1 MGVVRFHGKAL
12 RLNGFTDGLVVPTG
26 KYKEAGIDLR
36 PNEFAASIKATK
48 SHATKTGRKHIESL
62 SNPLNAIR
70 GAFTLDAYIIPDYGG
85 VIIEKPGSFRLSY
98 GNPFSTGK
106 LLFEVH
112 TSDRPYTVSS
122 AFDVSVKTSSNSGV
136 YSSSSNA
143 HRPQDITSGQQGL
156 VLVSAQYTQEEIKC
170 FINGDLVAEINLG
183 GEGGLLQESSSDIF
197 IGGRGGEFRGIIESV
212 RINQS
217 IDVPTIEPLV
227 RTENTVGLWKF
238 DDEYD
243 IPDVY
248 FFDNARPGAT
258 HQGRD
263 GPDNHD
269 GLLDVPMVG
278 IGYDFNTTHFKIRD
292 YSANPGGPTD
302 RYTALEKLAALTQ
315 GIPLDEVK
323 DQTWYASTL
332 DLTDQ
337 AYFTGVSST
346 VLNAVINHAG
356 TSPSTGIITPPDS
369 QNVRFS
375 DGNVLATS
383 STSTLNPSINR
394 IERIR
399 ITGLDFANNRINCTS
414 VHLANDAANGTIEN
428 FPTTQGHLFAH
439 TDNTPVYFTIGKA
452 DLLVDPGNTEV
463 SGSVSNQRRRKRDT
477 YTLAQYTQGQRFTDD
492 SGFSNDAYFFSTKS
506 RSTAS
511 TDANTLYEPSE
522 TYAGMGAVTSYSFV
536 EGDFYLKMLPSP
548 DEQSV
553 KQTIQGIAN
562 TFHYTNEN
570 VAIQSLVSE
579 NERVRVTEPTYHGE
593 ISNIINKATTL
604 SATDSGSSSS
614 NVFNRIVVESGI
626 GFYDKSISQNVYSST
641 RDEIVAIAVSNVK
654 PFMLKGLDIGHTAD
668 FSGGVP
674 TNDSYIRHLTPE
686 KESRVAVIDSPAA
699 LVSAGG
705 PNQILVHYN
714 AIDLTGEVVAGTS
727 LATSGVSTK
736 FQPDHATGN
745 AAYLVVS
752 KTVPCGSAVF
762 GSRTV
767 SDWLR
772 RPYSGNQT
780 DGDAI
785 LLTITSP
792 GGLVNLPTTNFND
805 KPASHTLTS
814 NPTGDITPSPFINI
828 EETVYGLGTE
838 IKGYGPPKPVASTNT
853 PDDTSNADYHLMYI
867 STPPGTNR
875 KAHTS
880 SKITPPSFRRS
891 NLAVMDVIDNE
902 LTGNSNYVLAHPSK
916 RDKYAVLDDVSNTST
931 SPLESSMATLEKSLM
946 RGRIEEITP
955 QMGEE
960 GESKVIIRGRSLLMD
975 VIDHR
980 SSRDFNIGQGS
991 PVKEVGDLGTP
1002 TVTMTLGG
1010 PGQGGLDIQPTYAEH
1025 PFLPG
1030 WKDKIVGAGN
1040 ASVRNDKQAS
1050 TYYAST
1056 RAVTEIPLFPS
1067 MFFDVDALVAADNDA
1082 RTPLPSD
1089 KRFKMTV
1096 DCTMATNRPEM
1107 RDNESRFAV
1116 DWGQV
1121 SSVAAFEVTDQLY
1134 AWAYGSGRWVMRCQ
1148 RPSVQAVITGVSGT
1162 TLTLDDITAFLP
1174 ATGERGATSNHSAT
1188 GGGGTNTFYVTIGE
1202 GVLNDGYGIMV
1213 QCTAVSSTGNNEMT
1227 ITSIEWNPLNTINNS
1242 ASSTNQIAD
1251 IDEGMTV
1258 TLGGYIILDGSSSV
1272 PNDTQDFIIKIPNDD
1287 TTSEIADD
1295 IATAVR
1301 RIMGLNANAVHVD
1314 PNNSSRYLILD
1325 GPNMEAF
1332 EWDILENNEAAND
1345 RQALHPVICQTNYLA
1360 LKGKKSDGSALEYVR
1375 PLEIDFSDVANT
1387 MGEFNLCVDEVIRRI
1402 NMAGHPQAKNSAGGS
1417 AFDPPPL
1424 FPSVAGNKDTGT
1436 HMGYVR
1442 AFIGTSTESRDG
1454 EAGATI
1460 VIHSTVPG
1468 ASGRNFNVRLSNKTP
1483 YSYKPVQVVGY
1494 GGLLSSNSRLYQ
1506 PNLIPSPMPIGADGE
1521 SFVPISTF
1529 RGAPSGSALDSTNS
1543 IRSYN
1548 GLGSSFKVTTV
1559 ASPASEEL
1567 DGATKYEDSGVLV
1580 NGAINDDTT
1589 PNIVV
1594 DTVDAT
1600 TKFRVGDTVYD
1611 ENGASVGT
1619 VSSLTATQITLAANN
1634 DEALGNNDELQRAIP
1649 MTSPT
1654 LLEFT
1659 TQTSLSHIAV
1669 STSVEDYLK
1678 RITNFMGPNKKGVLR
1693 VGSAVADFET
1703 IDQQRLPTSTDV
1715 LTNCFFIRNITPR
1728 GETMTEFLETFYDS
1742 DGATIGGVE
1751 VELIYPGIDSEGIV
1765 YFGGGHT
1772 GVTFDISD
1780 GTANDYSDDFL
1791 HHYSKG
1797 PTGFSGFQ
1805 NLHEVS
1811 TASAVL
1817 DFTDIT
1823 NNDTINDN
1831 TLRGIHHKLVE
1842 KPDGTLGRAL
1852 FYARLNEASV
1862 VIPTTTV
1869 GTPWGQND
1877 SYYVEDL
1884 YGTKLR
1890 LVRGFVGELQN
1901 SLSGTWG
1908 EIFVKGV
1915 STTLASDMASGA
1927 TTITLTDASRI
1938 YVGTASAAQSGTA
1951 AQNIIR
1957 IDGTSCRYTGKNG
1970 NTLTGV
1976 CLQNGDPINFT
1987 ATAGDA
1993 VTANQMVRYTVEPNA
2008 NTFATFN
2015 GYVLLDNGNAEAFS
2029 YTGGGSFSNLGYWRI
2044 LNVSGGSGAA
2054 AAGNKVMFRR
2064 SGGVSAAS
2072 STGPANSV
2080 DSSDK
2085 GITFNGQTA
2094 ITAHH
2099 FDQDT
2104 ATHSVEYGP
2113 IKEFD
2118 TSQDHTISVWFK
2130 PTDTSFG
2137 GDTEVANGPIISGVD
2152 NRGKRW
2158 GLYIS
2163 GKRGGTSG
2171 TSTLW
2176 QQFRPSYI
2184 YHNGSA
2190 YTRKTIS
2197 ITNGGLQVKRGE
2209 WTNLIVKVTNNGV
2222 AFRAGNGDSGLLF
2235 QHWHNTTGAHRTHY
2249 ETNMISL
2256 VGGSNLPT
2264 DSTNYPNNV
2273 RSLHTSAPPG
2283 GAPPAQLPPD
2293 LSDGDP
2299 KTNSLFIGLSTIR
2312 REGVIGSWTDLTS
2325 NTSGN
2330 VDLMSGTDDGHGSG
2344 SPSTSDGNPY
2354 RNNLWLNRTALANVA
2369 IFNYSLSNSEC
2380 DKIFAGRGV
2389 W

>member
-26 KYKEAGIDLR
+26 KYREAGFDLR
-36 PNEFAASIKATK
+36 PAEFAGTVKSTK
-48 SHATKTGRKHIESL
+48 SHATKTGRMHLESP
-62 SNPLNAIR
+62 SNPLNALQ
-70 GAFTLDAYIIPDYGG
+70 GAFTIDAYIIPDYGG
-85 VIIEKPGSFRLSY
+85 VVVEKPGSFKLSC
-98 GNPFSTGK
+98 GNPFSSGK
-106 LLFEVH
+106 LLFQVQ
-112 TSDRPYTVSS
+112 TANTPSTLST
-122 AFDVSVKTSSNSGV
+122 AFDAPVMTSNNSGV

-143 HRPQDITSGQQGL
+143 HRPQDMTIGQQGL
-156 VLVSAQYTQEEIKC
+156 MLITAQYTQDELRC
-170 FINGDLVAEINLG
+170 FINGDLVAKLILG
-183 GEGGLLQESSSDIF
+183 GENNTVNQSSSDIF
-197 IGGRGGEFRGIIESV
+197 IGGRGGEYRGIIESV
-212 RINQS
+212 RISQGIVNPM
-217 IDVPTIEPLV
+217 VEPLTK
-227 RTENTVGLWKF
+227 TEDTFGLWTF

-243 IPDVY
+243 IPQFY

-263 GPDNHD
+263 GPDTHD
-269 GLLDVPMVG
+269 GLLDTPLVA
-278 IGYDFNTTHFKIRD
+278 IGYDFNTTHFKLRD
-292 YSANPGGPTD
+292 YSANPGGPAD
-302 RYTALEKLAALTQ
+302 RYTALEKLAAMTQ
-315 GIPLDEVK
+315 GIELDEVK

-369 QNVRFS
+369 QNVRY
-375 DGNVLATS
+375 NNNAVLSTS
-383 STSTLNPSINR
+383 STSTLNPSVNR

-414 VHLANDAANGTIEN
+414 VHLANDAANGTVDNLPE
-428 FPTTQGHLFAH
+428 TQGHLFSH

-452 DLLVDPGNTEV
+452 DLLIDPGNEETHTSV
-463 SGSVSNQRRRKRDT
+463 SGQRTRKKDT
-477 YTLAQYTQGQRFTDD
+477 FTLAHYLQGQRFTDS
-492 SGFSNDAYFFSTKS
+492 SGYSNDAYFFSTKS
-506 RSTAS
+506 RSTSA

-522 TYAGMGAVTSYSFV
+522 TYAGMGAVTTYNLID
-536 EGDFYLKMLPSP
+536 GDFFLKMLPSP
-548 DEQSV
+548 DRQTV
-553 KQTIQGIAN
+553 KQTVQGIAN
-562 TFHYTNEN
+562 TFRYEN
-570 VAIQSLVSE
+570 DNISLHTLVSE
-579 NERVRVTEPTYHGE
+579 NEKVRVTEPAYHGE
-593 ISNIINKATTL
+593 ISTIINKASTI
-604 SATDSGSSSS
+604 SATDSGSSST
-614 NVFNRIVVESGI
+614 NVFNRIVVESGV
-626 GFYDKSISQNVYSST
+626 GFYDKTISQNVYAST

-654 PFMLKGLDIGHTAD
+654 PFMLKGLDTEHTAD

-674 TNDSYIRHLTPE
+674 TNDSYIRHLSPE
-686 KESRVAVIDSPAA
+686 RKSRVAVIDSPAV

-714 AIDLTGEVVAGTS
+714 AIDLTGEVVAGSS
-727 LATSGVSTK
+727 LATSGVAAK
-736 FQPDHATGN
+736 FRPDHATGN

-752 KTVPCGSAVF
+752 KTIPCGSAVF
-762 GSRTV
+762 GGRTL

-780 DGDAI
+780 DGSAI
-785 LLTITSP
+785 TLTVTAP
-792 GGLVNLPTTNFND
+792 GGLVSLPTTSFND
-805 KPASHTLTS
+805 RPASNTLSS

-828 EETVYGLGTE
+828 ENTAYGNGVE
-838 IKGYGPPKPVASTNT
+838 IIGNAPPKAIASTNT
-853 PDDTSNADYHLMYI
+853 PDDSSNSDFHLMYI
-867 STPPGTNR
+867 SSPSGNNR
-875 KAHTS
+875 ISHTS
-880 SKITPPSFRRS
+880 SKLTPPSLRRS
-891 NLAVMDVIDNE
+891 DLSVYDVIDNE
-902 LTGNSNYVLAHPSK
+902 LTGNSNYVLAHPAN
-916 RDKYAVLDDVSNTST
+916 RDKYAALDDVSHTSN
-931 SPLESSMATLEKSLM
+931 SPKDSSLATVEKNLM

-955 QMGEE
+955 QTGADE
-960 GESKVIIRGRSLLMD
+960 GDSKVIIEGRSLLMD

-980 SSRDFNIGQGS
+980 STRDFNIGQGS
-991 PVKEVGDLGTP
+991 PVKEIGDLGTP

-1010 PGQGGLDIQPTYAEH
+1010 PGQGGMDIQPTYAEH

-1040 ASVRNDKQAS
+1040 ASVRNDKQTS

-1121 SSVAAFEVTDQLY
+1121 SPVASFEVTDQLY
-1134 AWAYGSGRWVMRCQ
+1134 AWAYGSGRWVIRCQ
-1148 RPSVQAVITGVSGT
+1148 RPSVQAVVTAISGGGSN
-1162 TLTLDDITAFLP
+1162 TLTVDDITPFLS
-1174 ATGERGATSNHSAT
+1174 ATGERGLAGNAAD
-1188 GGGGTNTFYVTIGE
+1188 TNFFITVGE
-1202 GVLNDGYGIMV
+1202 GVLNDGYGVMLK
-1213 QCTAVSSTGNNEMT
+1213 VSNLNSGNNQ
-1227 ITSIEWNPLNTINNS
+1227 ITVNTLEWNPLNTINNAS
-1242 ASSTNQIAD
+1242 SSTNQTTD
-1251 IDEGMTV
+1251 IDPGMTV
-1258 TLGGYIILDGSSSV
+1258 TMGGYIILDGSSSV
-1272 PNDTQDFIIKIPNDD
+1272 PNNAQDFIIQIPNDD
-1287 TTSEIADD
+1287 TTAEVASD

-1301 RIMGLNANAVHVD
+1301 TIMGLNTDAVHVD
-1314 PNNSSRYLILD
+1314 PNNSSRYLILN

-1345 RQALHPVICQTNYLA
+1345 RQSLHPVICQTNYLG
-1360 LKGKKSDGSALEYVR
+1360 LKGKKSDGTALEYVR

-1387 MGEFNLCVDEVIRRI
+1387 MGEFNLCVNEVIRRI
-1402 NMAGHPQAKNSAGGS
+1402 NMAGHPQAKNSEGGS
-1417 AFDPPPL
+1417 AFDPPPI
-1424 FPSVAGNKDTGT
+1424 FPSVATNKDTGT

-1442 AFIGTSTESRDG
+1442 AFIGTGTESRDG
-1454 EAGATI
+1454 EAGSTI

-1468 ASGRNFNVRLSNKTP
+1468 ASGRNFNIRLSNNTP

-1521 SFVPISTF
+1521 TFVPISTF

-1543 IRSYN
+1543 TRSYN

-1580 NGAINDDTT
+1580 NNGSGYGSGSTT
-1589 PNIVV
+1589 TIAV

-1600 TKFRVGDTVYD
+1600 TKFRVGETVYD
-1611 ENGASVGT
+1611 NDGASVGT
-1619 VSSLTATQITLAANN
+1619 ISSLTATQIVFTGNIGQTLANN
-1634 DEALGNNDELQRAIP
+1634 EELQRAIP

-1678 RITNFMGPNKKGVLR
+1678 RITTFMGPNKKGILR

-1728 GETMTEFLETFYDS
+1728 GETMTQFLETFYDS
-1742 DGATIGGVE
+1742 EGATIGGVE
-1751 VELIYPGIDSEGIV
+1751 FELIYPGSDSEGIV

-1842 KPDGTLGRAL
+1842 RKDGTLGRAL
-1852 FYARLNEASV
+1852 FYARLNEATV
-1862 VIPTTTV
+1862 DVPTTTV

-1877 SYYVEDL
+1877 SYFVEDL
-1884 YGTKLR
+1884 YGSKLR
-1890 LVRGFVGELQN
+1890 LVRGFVGELQS
-1901 SLSGTWG
+1901 SLSGTWSQMS
-1908 EIFVKGV
+1908 IKGA
-1915 STTLASDMASGA
+1915 STTLASNMASGA
-1927 TTITLTDASRI
+1927 TSVTLTDASRF
-1938 YVGTASAAQSGTA
+1938 YVGTASATGASG
-1951 AQNIIR
+1951 AQNIIN

-1976 CLQNGDPINFT
+1976 ALQNGNAINFT

-1993 VTANQMVRYTVEPNA
+1993 VIGNQQLRYTVEPNSTT
-2008 NTFATFN
+2008 NATFN

-2029 YTGGGSFSNLGYWRI
+2029 YTGGGGMSTLGFWGIDSVSN
-2044 LNVSGGSGAA
+2044 GSGTA
-2054 AAGNKVMFRR
+2054 AAGNKVMFIRA
-2064 SGGVSAAS
+2064 GGVGAV
-2072 STGPANSV
+2072 STNGPANSV

-2085 GITFNGQTA
+2085 GIHFNGQTA

-2099 FDQDT
+2099 FNQDT

-2113 IKEFD
+2113 LKEFD
-2118 TSQDHTISVWFK
+2118 CSQDHTISVWFK
-2130 PTDTSFG
+2130 PTDTSFA
-2137 GDTEVANGPIISGVD
+2137 GDSEVASGPLVSGVD
-2152 NRGKRW
+2152 KRGYRW

-2163 GKRGGTSG
+2163 GTRGLTGS
-2171 TSTLW
+2171 STLW
-2176 QQFRPSYI
+2176 QQIRPSYI
-2184 YHNGSA
+2184 YHNGSG
-2190 YTRKTIS
+2190 YTRKTIG
-2197 ITNGGLQVKRGE
+2197 ITNGGLQVQKLT
-2209 WTNLIVKVTNNGV
+2209 WTNLIVKVTSNV
-2222 AFRAGNGDSGLLF
+2222 VDFRAGNSTALRF
-2235 QHWHNTTGAHRTHY
+2235 QRWHTGTGAVQSHD
-2249 ETNMISL
+2249 ESSMISL
-2256 VGGSNLPT
+2256 TGGSNLPANA
-2264 DSTNYPNNV
+2264 SNYVNNV
-2273 RSLHTSAPPG
+2273 RSLATSSVSAL
-2283 GAPPAQLPPD
+2283 PAQLPPD
-2293 LSDGDP
+2293 LCDGNP

-2312 REGVIGSWTDLTS
+2312 RSDIIASWTDLTS
-2325 NTSGN
+2325 NTSGSAT
-2330 VDLMSGTDDGHGSG
+2330 LACGTDDGAGASNDSDSG
-2344 SPSTSDGNPY
+2344 VNTYG
-2354 RNNLWLNRTALANVA
+2354 NNLWLHETALANVA
-2369 IFNYSLSNSEC
+2369 IFNYALPDSDC
-2380 DKIFAGRGV
+2380 DEIFASRGV